1 MINQE
6 RTYLALQVDQAGAC
20 FDNIQVFGT
29 ARHSSQENNLQLIDK
44 QSGKFPFAKTVQE
57 KYKIL
62 KGNLHAILYMEDPK
76 YQKMVKDVEELD
88 SQKKELFPKAFGSH
102 KDFQKQIQ
110 SLRKKLHQEDP
121 VYKET
126 LFATHRANRAIDQ
139 FLLTQKPSVEKLPAS
154 KQKAALERV
163 RIEMR
168 DNPEYLKLI
177 KTSQEAQEKLES
189 SYPEL
194 FVSNEEITLRRE
206 SSRKKLKDNPDLK
219 RLVQARSQAY
229 QVQQDY
235 LHKNKELSRLK
246 DNLD

>member
-1 MINQE
+1 M
-6 RTYLALQVDQAGAC
+6 
-20 FDNIQVFGT
+20 
-29 ARHSSQENNLQLIDK
+29 
-44 QSGKFPFAKTVQE
+44 
-57 KYKIL
+57 YKR
-62 KGNLHAILYMEDPK
+62 
-76 YQKMVKDVEELD
+76 Q
-88 SQKKELFPKAFGSH
+88 
-102 KDFQKQIQ
+102 
-110 SLRKKLHQEDP
+110 

-139 FLLTQKPSVEKLPAS
+139 FLLTQKPSVKKLPAS
-154 KQKAALERV
+154 RQKAALERV
-163 RIEMR
+163 RSELK
-168 DNPEYLKLI
+168 DNPEYSKLI
-177 KTSQEAQEKLES
+177 KASQEAQEKLES

-229 QVQQDY
+229 QLQQEY